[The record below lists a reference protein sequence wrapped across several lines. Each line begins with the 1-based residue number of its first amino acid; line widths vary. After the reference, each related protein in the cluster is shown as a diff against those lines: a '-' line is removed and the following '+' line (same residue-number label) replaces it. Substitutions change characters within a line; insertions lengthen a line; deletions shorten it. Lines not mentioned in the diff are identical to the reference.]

1 MQYQRR
7 FPMKY
12 RRNQLRALAHDGY
25 RVAMGR
31 QGELDLRYDKN
42 GQRRGG
48 KRPGAGRPRSR
59 ARPSERH
66 KRRPLLR
73 ASEPLH
79 VVTRVVARVTPLR
92 RRDLYAAI
100 RDATIT
106 VAKHESA
113 RIVHLSIQRTH
124 LHLIVEAK
132 HKTALGKTM
141 QSFLISA
148 ARMINRA
155 LGQRGTVFG
164 DRYHATVLRTP
175 RQVRNCVAYVLNN
188 WRHHGDD
195 RDRAWKL
202 DPFASGV
209 CFGGWEELDGSP
221 VGFRPP
227 PTYASLI
234 VWFPKT
240 WLLSKGWRKHGRI
253 GAFETPRGDE

>member
-1 MQYQRR
+1 M
-7 FPMKY
+7 
-12 RRNQLRALAHDGY
+12 
-25 RVAMGR
+25 
-31 QGELDLRYDKN
+31 
-42 GQRRGG
+42 
-48 KRPGAGRPRSR
+48 
-59 ARPSERH
+59 
-66 KRRPLLR
+66 LR

-79 VVTRVVARVTPLR
+79 VVTRVLPRVAPLR

-106 VAKHESA
+106 VAKHENA

-132 HKTALGKTM
+132 HKTALAKAM

-155 LGQRGTVFG
+155 LAQRGSVFA

-175 RQVRNCVAYVLNN
+175 GQVRNCIAYVLNN
-188 WRHHGDD
+188 WRRHGED
-195 RDRAWKL
+195 RERPWRL
-202 DPFASGV
+202 DPFASGIS
-209 CFGGWEELDGSP
+209 FGGWKELEGSP

-227 PTYASLI
+227 PTYDSLI

-240 WLLSKGWRKHGRI
+240 WLLSTGWRKHARI
-253 GAFETPRGDE
+253 GAFEIPKGDE

>member
-1 MQYQRR
+1 
-7 FPMKY
+7 
-12 RRNQLRALAHDGY
+12 
-25 RVAMGR
+25 MGT
-31 QGELDLRYDKN
+31 QGELLLRPLDKN

-48 KRPGAGRPRSR
+48 KRARAGRPRAPHRHRS
-59 ARPSERH
+59 SERH
-66 KRRPLLR
+66 KKRHAFR
-73 ASEPLH
+73 ASHPLH
-79 VVTRVVARVTPLR
+79 VVTRVVPRVHSLR

-124 LHLIVEAK
+124 LHLVVEAT
-132 HKTALGKTM
+132 HKTALARAM

-155 LGQRGTVFG
+155 LGERGNVFA
-164 DRYHATVLRTP
+164 DRYHATVLTTP

-188 WRHHGDD
+188 WRRHGED
-195 RDRAWKL
+195 RERGWMV
-202 DPFASGV
+202 DPFSSAVS
-209 CFGGWEELDGSP
+209 FGGWKELEDRRTAL
-221 VGFRPP
+221 RPP

-240 WLLSKGWRKHGRI
+240 WLLATGWRKHGRI
-253 GAFETPRGDE
+253 GAFERPRGDE

>member
-1 MQYQRR
+1 
-7 FPMKY
+7 
-12 RRNQLRALAHDGY
+12 
-25 RVAMGR
+25 MGR
-31 QGELDLRYDKN
+31 QQRFRFRTHGGERD
-42 GQRRGG
+42 
-48 KRPGAGRPRSR
+48 GAGRPARGPR
-59 ARPSERH
+59 AIQHDPRIRVIPSQPIHVTCPALPRVGSLRH
-66 KRRPLLR
+66 D
-73 ASEPLH
+73 A
-79 VVTRVVARVTPLR
+79 
-92 RRDLYAAI
+92 LYEAI
-100 RDATIT
+100 RAASVIAARHDDF
-106 VAKHESA
+106 

-209 CFGGWEELDGSP
+209 CFGGWKELDGSP